1 MKQWVERRQER
12 QKKSNLS
19 PDYLFRIDQSRVI
32 NSVAFRRLQ
41 AKTQVHGVGE
51 SDFFRTR
58 LTHSMEVAQ
67 IGNSITHRL
76 GFLASQSWNKHP
88 EVKEWIPPI
97 PLIETIC
104 LAHDLGHPAFGH
116 NGERTLNYFLHG
128 AGGFEGNG
136 QTFRILTRLGEY
148 SSQNGYNLTRR
159 TLLGVIKYPALHCDY
174 NKVYPI
180 SEENTSVD
188 ITKWSPPKC
197 IHDSEREELDWV
209 LSPLCDRDKELFSS
223 VDLSDKKPKTKYHS
237 FDASIMECAD
247 DIAYGV
253 HDLEDALVMGL
264 LHNEQVCDELSLQL
278 EELSSLY
285 TQKWDSPDKYYLI
298 KNLSTGKLEETKA
311 AISGIIST
319 LVHGTNIGKQDKF
332 ESPLLDF
339 QCQMSSDRAEIL
351 NALKGYVYE
360 NVIAQPSVQ
369 TLEYKGQKIITDL
382 FSALHSKPKALLP
395 KIVYQKINEST
406 PVERVIADYLSSM
419 TDTEACRLYQ
429 RLFTPEKGSIFSPLI

>member
-12 QKKSNLS
+12 KKTTSL
-19 PDYLFRIDQSRVI
+19 PTEQLYRIDQSRII
-32 NSVAFRRLQ
+32 NSMAFRRLQ

-67 IGNSITHRL
+67 IGNSITHRMIY
-76 GFLASQSWNKHP
+76 LATQSRNKHTG
-88 EVKEWIPPI
+88 VQDWIPPI

-136 QTFRILTRLGEY
+136 QTFRILTKLGEY

-159 TLLGVIKYPALHCDY
+159 ALLGVVKYPALHRDY
-174 NKVYPI
+174 KKAYPVSEDDSSIDI
-180 SEENTSVD
+180 SN
-188 ITKWSPPKC
+188 WSPPKC
-197 IHDSEREELDWV
+197 LHDSESEELDWV
-209 LSPLCDRDKELFSS
+209 LSPLCDRDKELFTSIEFS
-223 VDLSDKKPKTKYHS
+223 GKKPKTIYHS

-253 HDLEDALVMGL
+253 HDLEAALVMGL
-264 LHNEQVCDELSLQL
+264 LHNEQVCEELSLQL
-278 EELSSLY
+278 EELSSY
-285 TQKWDSPDKYYLI
+285 YSQRWSFPNRHYLI
-298 KNLSTGKLEETKA
+298 QKLSSGKLEETKT
-311 AISGIIST
+311 AISIIIST
-319 LVHGTNIGKQDKF
+319 LVNGTNIVRQDKF

-351 NALKGYVYE
+351 NDLKGYVYE

-369 TLEYKGQKIITDL
+369 TLEYKGQKIIADL
-382 FSALHSKPKALLP
+382 FTALHSKPKALLP
-395 KIVYQKINEST
+395 KIVYQKIDEST